1 LLLRIHFLAYFRNV
15 KSKAMSKIIGG
26 IFTVIGFILAAVNTM
41 LYMNS
46 SAYLN
51 YNDPAKHLSFFETGL
66 GAPAVITFLLLAI
79 GLTFLF
85 VSKEPRLK

>member
-1 LLLRIHFLAYFRNV
+1 
-15 KSKAMSKIIGG
+15 MSKIIGG
-26 IFTVIGFILAAVNTM
+26 IFTVIGFIMAAVNIF

-51 YNDPAKHLSFFETGL
+51 YNDPSKHLSFFETGL
-66 GAPAVITFLLLAI
+66 GVPSVLTFLLLAI

-85 VSKEPRLK
+85 VSREPRLK

>member
-1 LLLRIHFLAYFRNV
+1 
-15 KSKAMSKIIGG
+15 MSKVIGG
-26 IFTVIGFILAAVNTM
+26 IFFVIGFILFAVISF

-51 YNDPAKHLSFFETGL
+51 YNDPATHLSFFETGL
-66 GAPAVITFLLLAI
+66 GVPAVLTFLLLAI

-85 VSKEPRLK
+85 VSKEPNLK

>member
-1 LLLRIHFLAYFRNV
+1 
-15 KSKAMSKIIGG
+15 
-26 IFTVIGFILAAVNTM
+26 M

-51 YNDPAKHLSFFETGL
+51 YNDPTKHLSFFETGL
-66 GAPAVITFLLLAI
+66 GVPAVLTFLLLAI

>member
-1 LLLRIHFLAYFRNV
+1 
-15 KSKAMSKIIGG
+15 MSKVIGG
-26 IFTVIGFILAAVNTM
+26 IFTVIGFIMAAVNIM
-41 LYMNS
+41 LYLNS

-51 YNDPAKHLSFFETGL
+51 YNDPSTHRSFFETGL
-66 GAPAVITFLLLAI
+66 GAPAVITFLLLTI

>member
-1 LLLRIHFLAYFRNV
+1 
-15 KSKAMSKIIGG
+15 
-26 IFTVIGFILAAVNTM
+26 M
-41 LYMNS
+41 LYLNS
-46 SAYLN
+46 SAYLE
-51 YNDPAKHLSFFETGL
+51 YNDPAKHLSLFETGL

>member
-1 LLLRIHFLAYFRNV
+1 
-15 KSKAMSKIIGG
+15 MSKIIGG
-26 IFTVIGFILAAVNTM
+26 IFTVRGFILAAVNIM

-51 YNDPAKHLSFFETGL
+51 YNDPAKHLSLFETGL
-66 GAPAVITFLLLAI
+66 GVPALITFLLLAI

-85 VSKEPRLK
+85 VSDEPSLK

>member
-1 LLLRIHFLAYFRNV
+1 
-15 KSKAMSKIIGG
+15 MSKVIGG
-26 IFTVIGFILAAVNTM
+26 IFFVIGFILFAVNSF

-51 YNDPAKHLSFFETGL
+51 YNDPATHQSLFETGL
-66 GAPAVITFLLLAI
+66 GAPAVITFLLLAV

>member
-1 LLLRIHFLAYFRNV
+1 
-15 KSKAMSKIIGG
+15 MSKVIGG
-26 IFTVIGFILAAVNTM
+26 IFTVIGFILAAVNTF
-41 LYMNS
+41 LYLNS

-66 GAPAVITFLLLAI
+66 GVPAVLTFLLLAI

>member
-1 LLLRIHFLAYFRNV
+1 
-15 KSKAMSKIIGG
+15 M
-26 IFTVIGFILAAVNTM
+26 AAVNIF

>member
-1 LLLRIHFLAYFRNV
+1 
-15 KSKAMSKIIGG
+15 MSKVIGG
-26 IFTVIGFILAAVNTM
+26 IFTVIGFILAAVNIM
-41 LYMNS
+41 LYLNS
-46 SAYLN
+46 SAYFD
-51 YNDPAKHLSFFETGL
+51 YTPIAASPYIDPTKHLSFFETGL

>member
-1 LLLRIHFLAYFRNV
+1 
-15 KSKAMSKIIGG
+15 MSKVIGG
-26 IFTVIGFILAAVNTM
+26 IFVVIGFIMAAVNTM
-41 LYMNS
+41 LYLNS
-46 SAYLN
+46 SAYLE

-66 GAPAVITFLLLAI
+66 GAPAVMTFLLLAI

>member
-1 LLLRIHFLAYFRNV
+1 
-15 KSKAMSKIIGG
+15 MSKIIGG
-26 IFTVIGFILAAVNTM
+26 IFTVIGFILFAVITM

-46 SAYLN
+46 SAYFDYTNNATAPTYVDLS
-51 YNDPAKHLSFFETGL
+51 KHLSFFETGL
-66 GAPAVITFLLLAI
+66 GAPSVITFLLLAI

>member
-1 LLLRIHFLAYFRNV
+1 
-15 KSKAMSKIIGG
+15 MSKVIGG
-26 IFTVIGFILAAVNTM
+26 IFTVIGFIMAAVNIM

-46 SAYLN
+46 SAYLD
-51 YNDPAKHLSFFETGL
+51 YTPTGTAPYVDMTKHLSFFETGL
-66 GAPAVITFLLLAI
+66 GAPAVFTFLLLSI

>member
-1 LLLRIHFLAYFRNV
+1 
-15 KSKAMSKIIGG
+15 MSKVIGG
-26 IFTVIGFILAAVNTM
+26 IFTVIGFIMAAVNIM

-46 SAYLN
+46 SAYLD
-51 YNDPAKHLSFFETGL
+51 YTPTATAPYIDPAKHLSFFETGL

-85 VSKEPRLK
+85 VSEEPRVN

>member
-1 LLLRIHFLAYFRNV
+1 
-15 KSKAMSKIIGG
+15 MSKVIGG
-26 IFTVIGFILAAVNTM
+26 IFVVIGFIMAAVNIM
-41 LYMNS
+41 LYLNS

-66 GAPAVITFLLLAI
+66 GAPAVITFLLLSI